1 MSDLQRQIEEDQKRR
16 MSLESQINET
26 QTKLQELKVRKENP
40 EEILDQTTD
49 STLEELRSK
58 NIYLNDE
65 VINSKSDKKSRRNVL
80 PFR

>member
-1 MSDLQRQIEEDQKRR
+1 LSDLQRQIEEDQKRR

-26 QTKLQELKVRKENP
+26 QTKLQELKIRKENP

-49 STLEELRSK
+49 STLEDLRSK

-65 VINSKSDKKSRRNVL
+65 VINSKSDKKSRRDVL

>member
-1 MSDLQRQIEEDQKRR
+1 

-26 QTKLQELKVRKENP
+26 QTKLQELKIRKENP

-49 STLEELRSK
+49 STLEDLRSK

-65 VINSKSDKKSRRNVL
+65 VINSKSDKKSRRDVL